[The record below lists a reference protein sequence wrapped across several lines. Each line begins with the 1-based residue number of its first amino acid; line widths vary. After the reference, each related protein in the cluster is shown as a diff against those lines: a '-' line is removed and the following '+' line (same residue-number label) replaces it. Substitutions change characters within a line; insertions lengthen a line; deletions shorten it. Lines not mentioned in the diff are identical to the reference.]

1 MAWTQEKI
9 EATLKNVVKKAQED
23 AVFRE
28 KLKKTPKET
37 LVSETDEAIPESFR
51 VYILDLNDVD
61 MVITL
66 PKIESDELSDADLE
80 HVAGG
85 KNNEKFGADEIPIYW
100 SRMFF

>member
-37 LVSETDEAIPESFR
+37 LVS
-51 VYILDLNDVD
+51 
-61 MVITL
+61 
-66 PKIESDELSDADLE
+66 
-80 HVAGG
+80 
-85 KNNEKFGADEIPIYW
+85 
-100 SRMFF
+100 